1 MDPPGIERVRWTYPP
16 IPTAATQARQRLAAQ
31 LNAWRIGASD
41 AEPVLLIA
49 YELTA
54 NAIEHACTPF
64 ELAVSFDG
72 TAVVVEVQDESTLRP
87 LLQPLNLRATRG
99 RGLQMVAAM
108 AKSWNCVQHRDGKTV
123 RAVIIPGL

>member
-16 IPTAATQARQRLAAQ
+16 IPTAATQARRRLAEQ
-31 LNAWRIGASD
+31 LNTWQIGTSD

-54 NAIEHACTPF
+54 NAVEHARTPF
-64 ELAVSFDG
+64 ELVVSFDG
-72 TAVVVEVQDESTLRP
+72 TAVVIEVHDGSTLQPR
-87 LLQPLNLRATRG
+87 LQPLDLRATRG

-108 AKSWNCVQHRDGKTV
+108 AKSWNCVQHPDGKAV

>member
-16 IPTAATQARQRLAAQ
+16 IPAAATQARQRLAAQ

-54 NAIEHACTPF
+54 NAVEHARTPF

-72 TAVVVEVQDESTLRP
+72 TAVVVEVHDESTLQPR
-87 LLQPLNLRATRG
+87 LQPLNLRATRG

-108 AKSWNCVQHRDGKTV
+108 AKSWNSVQQRDGKTV